1 MPQVVVTI
9 NERKYRMACEDGQ
22 EDHLRQLAQDF
33 DRRITDL
40 RAKMGEIGD
49 MRLTVVAALTL
60 ADELF
65 ETRVRLQDLEA
76 ELSGS
81 NERGTAAADR
91 AQATQ
96 AAVIAALDA
105 ASARIEHV
113 TKSLNQSLADSV
125 PMG

>member
-65 ETRVRLQDLEA
+65 ETRVRLQDLKA
-76 ELSGS
+76 ELAGS
-81 NERGTAAADR
+81 QERGTAAADR

-96 AAVIAALDA
+96 AAVVAALDA

>member
-9 NERKYRMACEDGQ
+9 NDKKYRMACEDGQ
-22 EDHLRQLAQDF
+22 EDHLRALAQDF
-33 DRRITDL
+33 DQRIADL
-40 RAKMGEIGD
+40 RANMGEIGD

-65 ETRVRLQDLEA
+65 ETKVRLQGMDA
-76 ELSGS
+76 ELAGAK
-81 NERGTAAADR
+81 ERGTAASDR
-91 AQATQ
+91 AQGTQ
-96 AAVIAALDA
+96 AAVIAALNA

-113 TKSLNQSLADSV
+113 TKSLNQSLTESV